1 MLVTLEGIVISLRLL
16 HPEKALPSIL
26 VTPSGKFISTRFVQP
41 LNAPLLMT
49 VTLEGSV
56 ISLRL
61 LSSLKALKP
70 ILVTVNSWL
79 SYVTVPGTD
88 NVRISSEPTYLSTIT
103 SSSTFVTQYWMSST
117 VKICAFSDIGVENI
131 KAKST
136 EIINLGCFMT
146 AGF

>member
-1 MLVTLEGIVISLRLL
+1 
-16 HPEKALPSIL
+16 
-26 VTPSGKFISTRFVQP
+26 
-41 LNAPLLMT
+41 MT
-49 VTLEGSV
+49 VTLEGIF

-61 LSSLKALKP
+61 LQLEKALAS

-88 NVRISSEPTYLSTIT
+88 NVRISSEPTYLSTLT
-103 SSSTFVTQYWMSST
+103 SFASTFVTQYWMSST